1 MYYVSGRF
9 GSQAGGLESAAH
21 GATRSVL
28 GGNRIPIVVLAGSDR
43 RPAVL
48 PESGRDEHP
57 LVGYK
62 GVDVFI
68 AGRPLIAGLVERLQA
83 VGEFDPIYVVGP
95 AASFDC
101 VRRSVR
107 LVDSDGTLGQNL
119 RSGLESAQAAHP
131 GCAIAFVTCDVLPE
145 VETVRRLVA
154 SWRGLGPCDLWF
166 PLIEAPAD
174 LGRLGASA
182 WKPAYRIVPEEG
194 RAAVAVLPGH
204 LAIADPEALRL
215 SFLYRLIDVGYRT
228 RNRPIHLRRGV
239 MVRGV
244 AAALLYQDF
253 LHLFA
258 GRMPSLTWSVL
269 STGIAAARGLRAG
282 KITRARL
289 EEAVRRIFVNY
300 RHRKQYPERRVV
312 LPIVDALS
320 LALDIDTEEEARAA
334 AVRDREG

>member
-1 MYYVSGRF
+1 M
-9 GSQAGGLESAAH
+9 
-21 GATRSVL
+21 L
-28 GGNRIPIVVLAGSDR
+28 GGNPIPIVVLAGSDR

-57 LVGYK
+57 LAGYK
-62 GVDVFI
+62 GVDVLI
-68 AGRPLIAGLVERLQA
+68 AGRPLIAGLVERLRA

-95 AASFDC
+95 AAAFDC

-131 GCAIAFVTCDVLPE
+131 EGAIAFVTCDVLPD
-145 VETVRRLVA
+145 VETVRRLMA

-166 PLIEAPAD
+166 PMVEAPAD
-174 LGRLGASA
+174 AGRLGASA

-194 RAAVAVLPGH
+194 RPAVPVLPGH
-204 LAIADPEALRL
+204 LAVADPAALRL
-215 SFLYRLIDVGYRT
+215 RFLYRLIDVGYRT
-228 RNRPIHLRRGV
+228 RNRPIQLRRSV

-269 STGIAAARGLRAG
+269 STGIAAARRLRAG
-282 KITRARL
+282 EITRIRL
-289 EEAVRRIFVNY
+289 EDALRRIFVNY
-300 RHRKQYPERRVV
+300 RHQKQHPERRVV

-334 AVRDREG
+334 GGRAAPGTA